1 MPADAPRRLSPGA
14 RSRSGRSMKRL
25 AIYCG
30 SATPADPVYLD
41 SARTV
46 GRTLAERGIGL
57 VYGGGRLGLMG
68 AVADGA
74 LAAGGEVIG
83 VIPQALVDA
92 EVAHRGL
99 TELHVVAGMHARKAL
114 FTDLSDGFV
123 TIPGGTGTMDELWEA
138 LSWAQLGYHANPV
151 GLLNVAG
158 YYDDLIAFW
167 RKSAEVG
174 FLRPQHRDLLIVD
187 DTLDGLLAQMAA
199 HQPTQPI
206 VRMKTS
212 DL

>member
-1 MPADAPRRLSPGA
+1 
-14 RSRSGRSMKRL
+14 MKRL
-25 AIYCG
+25 AVYCG
-30 SATPADPVYLD
+30 SATPADPVYMD
-41 SARTV
+41 CARGV
-46 GRTLAERGIGL
+46 GTELAIRGIGV

-68 AVADGA
+68 AVADSA

-99 TELHVVAGMHARKAL
+99 TELHTVEGMHERKRA
-114 FTDLSDGFV
+114 FADLSDGFV

-138 LSWAQLGYHANPV
+138 LSWAQLGYHAKPV

-158 YYDDLIAFW
+158 YYDTLVAFW
-167 RKSAEVG
+167 DKMGEVG
-174 FLRPQHRDLLIVD
+174 FLRAQHRDLLIVA
-187 DTLDGLLAQMAA
+187 DTLDDLLARMAA
-199 HQPTQPI
+199 HVPTQPI
-206 VRMKTS
+206 VRMKMA

>member
-1 MPADAPRRLSPGA
+1 
-14 RSRSGRSMKRL
+14 MKRL

-41 SARTV
+41 CAKQV
-46 GRTLAERGIGL
+46 GRTLAARGIGV

-68 AVADGA
+68 AIADSA
-74 LAAGGEVIG
+74 LGAGGEVIG

-99 TELHVVAGMHARKAL
+99 TELHVVGGMHERKQK
-114 FTDLSDGFV
+114 FTDLSDGFI

-138 LSWAQLGYHANPV
+138 LSWAQLGYHADPV

-158 YYDDLIAFW
+158 YYDELIAFW
-167 RKSAEVG
+167 EKMGDVG
-174 FLRPQHRDLLIVD
+174 FLRAQHRNLLIVD
-187 DTLDGLLAQMAA
+187 DTLDGLLGQMAA
-199 HQPTQPI
+199 HVPTQPI
-206 VRMKTS
+206 VRMKAS